1 MFDGLFGNVNLLQK
15 GLDAS
20 WLKNEIISHNISNV
34 DTPNFKAQKVE
45 FESVFRKALE
55 GGGLKVTNSK
65 HIAGKNGSK
74 LAPIISEKTG
84 VTRMDGNNVDIE
96 GEMAELAS
104 NSIHYN
110 YMLQKVSKEFA
121 MLKTAIKEG

>member
-20 WLKNEIISHNISNV
+20 WLKNEVISHNISNV

-45 FESVFRKALE
+45 FEEVFKKAL
-55 GGGLKVTNSK
+55 GSNGLKTTNAK
-65 HIAGKNGSK
+65 HIGGKAGSK
-74 LAPIISEKTG
+74 LSPIISEKPG
-84 VTRMDGNNVDIE
+84 SVRMDGNNVDIE
-96 GEMAELAS
+96 GEMSELAS

-110 YMLQKVSKEFA
+110 YMLQKTAKEFA
-121 MLKTAIKEG
+121 MIKSAINGG